1 MLDCVLIRHWHT
13 LLASGT
19 VSYCF
24 GLLAVCYFNYT
35 LFIIIIYYYFFILKI
50 YNNKIVFLLTMFM
63 LT

>member
-1 MLDCVLIRHWHT
+1 MLDCVLVRHWHT

-35 LFIIIIYYYFFILKI
+35 LFIIIIIIIYFFIYYYFIIIIFIL
-50 YNNKIVFLLTMFM
+50 Y
-63 LT
+63 